1 MNKESTAEVE
11 VYGGSIGEFFE
22 NLWGHMTLNYTNC
35 IRGEEKLYLATETS
49 SLEEVSVVATEVS
62 ATQKERGATN

>member
-35 IRGEEKLYLATETS
+35 IREEKRNCTWLL
-49 SLEEVSVVATEVS
+49 
-62 ATQKERGATN
+62 KRRRWKR